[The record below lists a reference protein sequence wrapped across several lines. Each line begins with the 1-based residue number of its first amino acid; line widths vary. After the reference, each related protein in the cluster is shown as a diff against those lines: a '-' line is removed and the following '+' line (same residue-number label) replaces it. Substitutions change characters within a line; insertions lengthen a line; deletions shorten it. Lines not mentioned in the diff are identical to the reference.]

1 MLKNSEREK
10 LQDCQLL
17 IQSARNILTGIRAG
31 VIPDVDS
38 IEECFHH
45 ADQTIDRLLR
55 G

>member
-17 IQSARNILTGIRAG
+17 IQSAQNILTGIRHG
-31 VIPDVDS
+31 VVPDVES
-38 IEECFHH
+38 LERCFHD

-55 G
+55 S